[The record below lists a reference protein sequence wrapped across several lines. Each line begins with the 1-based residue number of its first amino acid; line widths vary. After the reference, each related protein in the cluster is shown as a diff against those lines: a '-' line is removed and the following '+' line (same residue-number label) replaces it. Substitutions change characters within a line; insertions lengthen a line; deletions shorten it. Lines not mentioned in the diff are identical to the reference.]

1 LETAAEDSPEVVVH
15 MAGLGIAGSITRIM
29 GSLRFLVDGWERWCP
44 LLRYRTGAGEKV
56 GLGAIAGRIVQG
68 IIIWRCWEL
77 KGRREGELMVGIKRI
92 GWLGY
97 G

>member
-1 LETAAEDSPEVVVH
+1 
-15 MAGLGIAGSITRIM
+15 MI
-29 GSLRFLVDGWERWCP
+29 DGWERWCP
-44 LLRYRTGAGEKV
+44 LLRYHTGAGEKV
-56 GLGAIAGRIVQG
+56 GLGAIAGRIVHG

-97 G
+97 GGGFEGRSTIGQEERVREAIRAEA